1 MTTPLSKST
10 IGWRR
15 IYDTQSR
22 MNQAYVTILVD
33 AKIIWSSVPQ
43 RHPSD
48 SHIVIGNRISNN
60 SCKSTHKP
68 SLNSSNGKLS
78 LNWYRFKGCL
88 GNNSKTH
95 RPGAGRLLFQLQRDG
110 IENIRVVIGDASEL
124 HNTAGKLQFRDRPDW
139 RPTTKYERRG
149 LKLGHRVF
157 DIAAIR
163 K

>member
-1 MTTPLSKST
+1 LKKVLIATSIFSELS
-10 IGWRR
+10 
-15 IYDTQSR
+15 
-22 MNQAYVTILVD
+22 NVTILVD
-33 AKIIWSSVPQ
+33 AKITWPSVPQ

-48 SHIVIGNRISNN
+48 SHTVIGNRISNN

-68 SLNSSNGKLS
+68 SLDSSKEKLS
-78 LNWYRFKGCL
+78 LNWHRLRSVCGKIQ
-88 GNNSKTH
+88 KTH
-95 RPGAGRLLFQLQRDG
+95 RPGAGHLLLQLQRDG
-110 IENIRVVIGDASEL
+110 IENIRVIIGDAAEL

-149 LKLGHRVF
+149 LKLGHSVF